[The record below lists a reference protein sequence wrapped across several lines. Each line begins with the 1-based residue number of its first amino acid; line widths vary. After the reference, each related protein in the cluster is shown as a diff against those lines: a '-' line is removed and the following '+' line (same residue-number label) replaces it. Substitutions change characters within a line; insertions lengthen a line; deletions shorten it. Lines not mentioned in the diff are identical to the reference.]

1 MRLIRYG
8 QRCVTDDAGNRVP
21 VRGKLLK
28 NTLDPFSFS
37 IGRPDDPPL
46 RDVVNGCIT
55 LITFCWLALTVF
67 TPFALV
73 QRYGCWLFPVAAV
86 LAWWSF
92 HQTRVLVSRRA
103 DEWELEQKLDA
114 YRTENCW
121 ICPACDA
128 SLREADEDG
137 DGLRPC
143 PDCDAR
149 WLLP

>member
-1 MRLIRYG
+1 MRLIHYG

-28 NTLDPFSFS
+28 KALDPFSFS
-37 IGRPDDPPL
+37 VGRPDDPPL
-46 RDVVNGCIT
+46 RQVVNAG
-55 LITFCWLALTVF
+55 LGVLAFFLLMTTVF
-67 TPFALV
+67 SPFALV
-73 QRYGCWLFPVAAV
+73 QRYGGWLFPVAAL

-92 HQTRVLVSRRA
+92 HQVRTLVSRRS
-103 DEWELEQKLDA
+103 DEWELEQKLDT
-114 YRTENCW
+114 YRARNPRS
-121 ICPACDA
+121 CPACDA
-128 SLREADEDG
+128 SLREADEDT